1 MPSVIFVCRANRF
14 RSPLAA
20 GIFKKALQEEE
31 NNPTPSWTIG
41 DARSWRVGSAGTW
54 TAPGQPALPEV
65 YEAAKK
71 LGVDLSNHRSIQ
83 VNEQLLL
90 KYDLIVVMQN
100 SQKEALQSEFPHLNE
115 HIYLLSH
122 VVESGSYDIPDSIG
136 SQQEITEISAE
147 LNELIRSGLRYIC
160 VLATYLHNTRY
171 GSALQD
177 G

>member
-1 MPSVIFVCRANRF
+1 MPSVLFVCSANRF

-20 GIFKKALQEEE
+20 GIFEQALQEEK
-31 NNPTPSWTIG
+31 NKPTPSWTIG
-41 DARSWRVGSAGTW
+41 DPGSWRVGSAGTW

-65 YEAAKK
+65 YEAAKN
-71 LGVDLSNHRSIQ
+71 LGIDLSKHRSIQ
-83 VNEQLLL
+83 VNRQLLSGC
-90 KYDLIVVMQN
+90 DLILVMQN

-122 VVESGSYDIPDSIG
+122 VVEHGSYDIPDSIG

-147 LNELIRSGLRYIC
+147 LNGLIRNGLGSIC
-160 VLATYLHNTRY
+160 VLATHLHNVRLASTI
-171 GSALQD
+171 QD